1 MKTRMSSVSI
11 PTNLRTTLTSQFPET
26 LPSPSQIAPFAQSTK
41 TVEPV
46 HSDKDEHVTPPRWL
60 PPADESPLQAKE
72 SEQSFPVFPGT
83 DISPV
88 SPVGFETPS
97 DTHSHQTIL
106 EKPHIR
112 RTTSKVPGDY
122 DPVTG
127 YYLRKSDPDIHPS
140 DVD

>member
-1 MKTRMSSVSI
+1 MKTRIPSVSI
-11 PTNLRTTLTSQFPET
+11 PTNLRTTLTPEFPGT
-26 LPSPSQIAPFAQSTK
+26 LSPSSQIPPFAQSTR
-41 TVEPV
+41 TVEPST
-46 HSDKDEHVTPPRWL
+46 SDKDEQVTPTRWL
-60 PPADESPLQAKE
+60 PPADESPLQANE
-72 SEQSFPVFPGT
+72 SEQSFPVFPST

-88 SPVGFETPS
+88 SPGLETPS
-97 DTHSHQTIL
+97 DTRSHQTIL

-112 RTTSKVPGDY
+112 RTPSKVPGDY

>member
-1 MKTRMSSVSI
+1 MSSVSI
-11 PTNLRTTLTSQFPET
+11 PTNLRTTLTPQFPET
-26 LPSPSQIAPFAQSTK
+26 LSSPSQITPFPQSTK
-41 TVEPV
+41 TVEPA
-46 HSDKDEHVTPPRWL
+46 HSDKDEHVTLPRWL
-60 PPADESPLQAKE
+60 PPTDELPLQAKE

-83 DISPV
+83 NISPV
-88 SPVGFETPS
+88 SPVGLETPS
-97 DTHSHQTIL
+97 DTRSQTIL

-112 RTTSKVPGDY
+112 RTPSKVPGDY